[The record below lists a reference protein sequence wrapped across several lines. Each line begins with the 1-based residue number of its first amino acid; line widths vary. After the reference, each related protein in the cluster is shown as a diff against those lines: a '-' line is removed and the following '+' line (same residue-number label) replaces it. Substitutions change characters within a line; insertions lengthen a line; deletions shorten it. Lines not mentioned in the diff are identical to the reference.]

1 MHAASAVAPIA
12 GRFRRR
18 VLFDIVG
25 SLSLGTAAA
34 YYFWYSH
41 HVPKMAAYKA
51 YDEKV
56 RAEIQAEY
64 GEWAKN
70 REGGQPW

>member
-1 MHAASAVAPIA
+1 MHAASAIAPIS
-12 GRFRRR
+12 GRFRRK

-34 YYFWYSH
+34 YTFWYYH
-41 HVPKMAAYKA
+41 HVPKMAEYKA

-70 REGGQPW
+70 REGGQP